1 MFKIQE
7 ITGHLPEKGYS
18 VEGGFTTLEDAMNH
32 AEAKQRYCDTTLQ
45 VTTPSGTVWYNKTRQ
60 NDGWKKL
67 D

>member
-18 VEGGFTTLEDAMNH
+18 VEDEFATLEDAMNH
-32 AEAKQRYCDTTLQ
+32 AEDKQRYFSTTLQ
-45 VTTPSGTVWYNKTRQ
+45 IITPGGSIWYNKTR
-60 NDGWKKL
+60 NDDGWKKL

>member
-32 AEAKQRYCDTTLQ
+32 AEDKQRYCDTTLQ
-45 VTTPSGTVWYNKTRQ
+45 VTTPSGAVWYNKTRR